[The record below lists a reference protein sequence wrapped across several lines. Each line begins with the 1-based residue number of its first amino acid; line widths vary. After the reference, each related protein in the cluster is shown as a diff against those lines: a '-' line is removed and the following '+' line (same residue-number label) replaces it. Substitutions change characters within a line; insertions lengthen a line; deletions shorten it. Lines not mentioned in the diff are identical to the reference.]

1 MLEFTIKTTKH
12 NEIIDITDKV
22 NSLIKN
28 VKEGIAVVYV
38 AHATA
43 SIIINENYDPK
54 IRDDII
60 NCLDK
65 LIPNGI
71 WKHDI
76 VDNNAAAHIKSTILG
91 PSETL
96 IIKDGK
102 LVLGQWQSLALVELD
117 GPRQRKILIK
127 VI

>member
-102 LVLGQWQSLALVELD
+102 LVLGRWQSLALVELD

-127 VI
+127 II